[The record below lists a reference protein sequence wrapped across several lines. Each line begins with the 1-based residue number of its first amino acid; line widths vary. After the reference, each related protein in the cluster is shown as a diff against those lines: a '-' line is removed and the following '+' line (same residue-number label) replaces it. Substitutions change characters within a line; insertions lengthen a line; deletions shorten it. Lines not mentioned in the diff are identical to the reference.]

1 MNLKNAIFG
10 GSVTGISDRSGAYD
24 GSIQAWLPI
33 KDIVRLIIKS
43 GVETGTPFTFNRD
56 IVQGVVVTRDKRF
69 VKILELLPVNF
80 YTMSSMDKSAAIED
94 FAAYLKIAPANLQI
108 NVLTQPFDLD
118 GYLKLLRGYLERETN
133 EQCRLMLEESM
144 DYVPQL
150 VEREA
155 LTHRFFLSFS
165 YDPSMKA
172 PDHTPEAIAAV
183 LNEKAEV
190 ARRYLDRCGVAVLEP
205 EYADNFILELFYK
218 LINKHTSQHLRLPD
232 GVFDMLGMVHGVYD
246 EEALKAL
253 DTAAAESAGK
263 KKRKWFS
270 RKEASPLS
278 RLEAGATTIPDL
290 IAPPDIDTHHPD
302 YLLIDGVCH
311 AYLYIS
317 GYGYSTVV
325 GKGWLTPLI
334 EAGEGVSLSFYLVKQ
349 PREKTV
355 NAIGQTTMIN
365 RSRMRDVGDTRQD
378 FEELGDAIGA
388 GLYLK
393 EGMNREGQDFYY
405 MHTLIEVIADDPD
418 TLEQRVTAVETLC
431 VASDML
437 AKRCEYKH
445 EAAFLSFLP
454 LLISDPDIERKSR
467 RNALTSGVAASFPFA
482 SFELSDQK
490 GIFLGLNL
498 YNRSPVFIDLYDDY
512 KYTNGNFAAFGN
524 SGAGK
529 STLLQSI
536 GKRLREQQ
544 RKVIYIVPEKGHE
557 YRPLCEAV
565 GGQFIKLGPSSPDCI
580 GLMDIRRLKASPYAA
595 QNGGTQRRESLLA
608 EKVSWLSVWYSLQKR
623 NLSEEDMNYIDASLI
638 ECYGRRGITFDN
650 ASLFEEDGVTI
661 KEMPVIQEWY
671 DILREKQETKHL
683 SVILTRYVSGSAAS
697 MGGHTNVDTENPYI
711 VIDLT
716 DIPDDLQLAT
726 VYAAT
731 GFATDITV
739 QNGDVGTAL
748 LSDELWKLLGAN
760 SNPLAADYTMRMV
773 KLIRS
778 QGGVAGVTS
787 QGMADMMALDGGK
800 YGKGILDSCRI
811 KFIMQMEDQEARLV
825 QNILNLTEE
834 ETKMI
839 TRFRR
844 GEGLLCIG
852 HNHVPIAVHVS
863 PREYEAITTSPTDL
877 RARQQ
882 ARVE

>member
-1 MNLKNAIFG
+1 MPMNLKNVIFG
-10 GSVTGISDRSGAYD
+10 GSVTGVSERSGAYD

-33 KDIVRLIIKS
+33 KDIVK
-43 GVETGTPFTFNRD
+43 
-56 IVQGVVVTRDKRF
+56 GVVMTRDKRF
-69 VKILELLPVNF
+69 IKILELLPVNF

-133 EQCRLMLEESM
+133 ERCRSMLMESM
-144 DYVPQL
+144 EYVPQL

-155 LTHRFFLSFS
+155 LTHRFFLSFA

-172 PDHTPEAIAAV
+172 ADHTPEAIAAV

-190 ARRYLDRCGVAVLEP
+190 ARRYLDRCGVTVLEP
-205 EYADNFILELFYK
+205 EYADNFILELFYQ
-218 LINKHTSQHLRLPD
+218 LLNKRTSQQIRLPE

-246 EEALKAL
+246 EAALKAL
-253 DTAAAESAGK
+253 DTKEQETGGK
-263 KKRKWFS
+263 KRRRLFQKKPVS
-270 RKEASPLS
+270 SLP

-290 IAPPDIDTHHPD
+290 IAPPDIDTHHAD
-302 YLLIDGVCH
+302 YLLLDGVYH
-311 AYLYIS
+311 AYLYVS

-334 EAGEGVSLSFYLVKQ
+334 EAGEGVSLSFHLVKQ

-355 NAIGQTTMIN
+355 SSIGQTTMIN

-378 FEELGDAIGA
+378 FEALGDAIGA

-418 TLEQRVTAVETLC
+418 ALEQRVTAVETLC

-445 EAAFLSFLP
+445 EQAFLSFLP
-454 LLISDPDIERKSR
+454 LLISDADIERKSR
-467 RNALTSGVAASFPFA
+467 RNALTSGVAAAFPFA

-565 GGQFIKLGPSSPDCI
+565 GGQFIKLGPSSSDCI
-580 GLMDIRRLKASPYAA
+580 GLMDIRRIKSSPYATR
-595 QNGGTQRRESLLA
+595 GSSTQRRESLLA

-623 NLSEEDMNYIDASLI
+623 NLTEEDMNYIDASLI

-671 DILREKQETKHL
+671 DILREKPETKHL
-683 SVILTRYVSGSAAS
+683 SVILTRYVTGSAAS
-697 MGGHTNVDTENPYI
+697 MGGHTNVDTDNPYI

-778 QGGVAGVTS
+778 QGGIAGVTS
-787 QGMADMMALDGGK
+787 QGMADMMALDNGK

-811 KFIMQMEDQEARLV
+811 KFIMQMEEQEARLA
-825 QNILNLTEE
+825 QDILNLTDE
-834 ETKMI
+834 ETKMV

-863 PREYEAITTSPTDL
+863 PKEYEAITTSPTDL
-877 RARQQ
+877 RARSAQSS
-882 ARVE
+882 E

>member
-1 MNLKNAIFG
+1 MRMNLKNVIFG
-10 GSVTGISDRSGAYD
+10 GSVTGVSDRSGAYE

-33 KDIVRLIIKS
+33 K
-43 GVETGTPFTFNRD
+43 D

-69 VKILELLPVNF
+69 VKVLELLPVNF

-108 NVLTQPFDLD
+108 NVLTQPFDLN
-118 GYLKLLRGYLERETN
+118 GYLKLLKGYLEQETN
-133 EQCRLMLEESM
+133 ERCRAMLEESIE
-144 DYVPQL
+144 YVPQL
-150 VEREA
+150 VKREA

-172 PDHTPEAIAAV
+172 ADHTPEAIAAV

-205 EYADNFILELFYK
+205 EYADNFILDLFYK
-218 LINKHTSQHLRLPD
+218 IINKHTSQHIRLPD
-232 GVFDMLGMVHGVYD
+232 GVFDMLGMVHGIYD
-246 EEALKAL
+246 EDTLKAL
-253 DTAAAESAGK
+253 ETEAAAPSGK
-263 KKRKWFS
+263 KKRKLFS
-270 RKEASPLS
+270 RNKTISPLS

-290 IAPPDIDTHHPD
+290 IAPPDIDTHHAD
-302 YLLIDGVCH
+302 YLLLDGVYH

-325 GKGWLTPLI
+325 GKGWLTSLI
-334 EAGEGVSLSFYLVKQ
+334 EAGEGVSLSFQLVKQ

-418 TLEQRVTAVETLC
+418 TLEQRMTAVETLC

-445 EAAFLSFLP
+445 EQAFLSFLP

-498 YNRSPVFIDLYDDY
+498 YNRSPVFLDFYDDY
-512 KYTNGNFAAFGN
+512 KYTNGNFAGFGN
-524 SGAGK
+524 TGAGK
-529 STLLQSI
+529 SVLLQCI
-536 GKRLREQQ
+536 GKRVREQQ

-557 YRPLCEAV
+557 YIPLCEAL
-565 GGQFIKLGPSSPDCI
+565 GGQYIKLGPSSDDSI
-580 GLMDIRRLKASPYAA
+580 GLMDIRRFRDDPYNARTK
-595 QNGGTQRRESLLA
+595 GLRHDSLMA
-608 EKVSWLSVWYSLQKR
+608 EKVSWLTGWYSLNKK
-623 NLSEEDMNYIDASLI
+623 NLTEEDRAYIDAALI
-638 ECYGRRGITFDN
+638 ECYNNFGITFDN
-650 ASLFEEDGVTI
+650 ASVFEEDGVTP
-661 KEMPVIQEWY
+661 KRMPVIKDWY
-671 DILREKQETKHL
+671 DVLMAKPQTEHL
-683 SVILTRYVSGSAAS
+683 ATVLTRYVSGSAIS
-697 MGGHTNVDTENPYI
+697 MAGPCNIDPDNPYT
-711 VIDLT
+711 VIDLSGL
-716 DIPDDLQLAT
+716 PDDLMLPW

-731 GFATDITV
+731 GFATDIIL

-748 LSDELWKLLGAN
+748 LSDELWKLVGAH
-760 SNPLAADYTMRMV
+760 SNPLAADYTVRMV

-778 QGGVAGVTS
+778 QGGIAGVTS

-800 YGKGILDSCRI
+800 YGKSILDSCRI
-811 KFIMQMEDQEARLV
+811 KMVMQMEEQEARLIQKV
-825 QNILNLTEE
+825 LNLTEE

-839 TRFRR
+839 TRFHR

-863 PREYEAITTSPTDL
+863 PKEYDAITTSPTDL
-877 RARQQ
+877 RARMNT
-882 ARVE
+882 

>member
-1 MNLKNAIFG
+1 MRMNLKNVIFG
-10 GSVTGISDRSGAYD
+10 GSVTGVSDRSGAYE

-33 KDIVRLIIKS
+33 K
-43 GVETGTPFTFNRD
+43 D

-69 VKILELLPVNF
+69 VKVLELLPVNF

-108 NVLTQPFDLD
+108 NVLTQPFDLN
-118 GYLKLLRGYLERETN
+118 GYLKLLKGYLEQETN
-133 EQCRLMLEESM
+133 ERCRAMLEESIE
-144 DYVPQL
+144 YVPQL
-150 VEREA
+150 VKREA

-172 PDHTPEAIAAV
+172 ADHTPEAIAAV

-205 EYADNFILELFYK
+205 EYADNFILDLFYK
-218 LINKHTSQHLRLPD
+218 IINKHTSQHIRLPD
-232 GVFDMLGMVHGVYD
+232 GVFDMLGMVHGIYD
-246 EEALKAL
+246 EDTLKAL
-253 DTAAAESAGK
+253 ETEAAAPSGK
-263 KKRKWFS
+263 KKRKLFS
-270 RKEASPLS
+270 RNKTISPLS

-290 IAPPDIDTHHPD
+290 IAPPDIDTHHAD
-302 YLLIDGVCH
+302 YLLLDGVYH

-325 GKGWLTPLI
+325 GKGWLTSLI
-334 EAGEGVSLSFYLVKQ
+334 EAGEGVSLSFQLVKQ

-418 TLEQRVTAVETLC
+418 TLEQRMTAVETLC

-445 EAAFLSFLP
+445 EQAFLSFLP

-498 YNRSPVFIDLYDDY
+498 YNRSPVFLDFYDDY
-512 KYTNGNFAAFGN
+512 KYTNGNFAGFGN
-524 SGAGK
+524 TGAGK
-529 STLLQSI
+529 SVLLQCI
-536 GKRLREQQ
+536 GKRVREQQ

-557 YRPLCEAV
+557 YIPLCEAL
-565 GGQFIKLGPSSPDCI
+565 GGQYIKLGPSSDDSI
-580 GLMDIRRLKASPYAA
+580 GLMDIRRFRDDPYNARTK
-595 QNGGTQRRESLLA
+595 GLRHDSLMA
-608 EKVSWLSVWYSLQKR
+608 EKVSWLTGWYSLNKK
-623 NLSEEDMNYIDASLI
+623 NLTEEDRAYIDAALI
-638 ECYGRRGITFDN
+638 ECYNNFGITFDN
-650 ASLFEEDGVTI
+650 ASVFEEDGVTP
-661 KEMPVIQEWY
+661 KRMPVIKDWY
-671 DILREKQETKHL
+671 DVLMSKPQTEHL
-683 SVILTRYVSGSAAS
+683 ATVLTRYVSGSAIS
-697 MGGHTNVDTENPYI
+697 MGGPCNIDPDNPYT
-711 VIDLT
+711 VIDLSGL
-716 DIPDDLQLAT
+716 PDDLMLPW

-731 GFATDITV
+731 GFATDIIL

-748 LSDELWKLLGAN
+748 LSDELWKLVGAH
-760 SNPLAADYTMRMV
+760 SNPLAADYTVRMV

-778 QGGVAGVTS
+778 QGGIAGVTS

-800 YGKGILDSCRI
+800 YGKSILDSCRI
-811 KFIMQMEDQEARLV
+811 KMVMQMEEQEARLIQKV
-825 QNILNLTEE
+825 LNLTEE

-839 TRFRR
+839 TRFHR

-863 PREYEAITTSPTDL
+863 PKEYDAITTSPTDL
-877 RARQQ
+877 RARMNS
-882 ARVE
+882 

>member
-33 KDIVRLIIKS
+33 K
-43 GVETGTPFTFNRD
+43 D

-270 RKEASPLS
+270 RKEAPPLS

>member
-1 MNLKNAIFG
+1 
-10 GSVTGISDRSGAYD
+10 
-24 GSIQAWLPI
+24 
-33 KDIVRLIIKS
+33 
-43 GVETGTPFTFNRD
+43 
-56 IVQGVVVTRDKRF
+56 
-69 VKILELLPVNF
+69 
-80 YTMSSMDKSAAIED
+80 
-94 FAAYLKIAPANLQI
+94 
-108 NVLTQPFDLD
+108 
-118 GYLKLLRGYLERETN
+118 
-133 EQCRLMLEESM
+133 
-144 DYVPQL
+144 
-150 VEREA
+150 
-155 LTHRFFLSFS
+155 
-165 YDPSMKA
+165 MKA

>member
-33 KDIVRLIIKS
+33 K
-43 GVETGTPFTFNRD
+43 D

-365 RSRMRDVGDTRQD
+365 RSRMRDVGDTRLD
-378 FEELGDAIGA
+378 YEELGDAIGA

>member
-1 MNLKNAIFG
+1 MTAAEPMTG
-10 GSVTGISDRSGAYD
+10 ASRPGSPSRILS
-24 GSIQAWLPI
+24 
-33 KDIVRLIIKS
+33 K
-43 GVETGTPFTFNRD
+43 
-56 IVQGVVVTRDKRF
+56 GVVVTRDKRF

-334 EAGEGVSLSFYLVKQ
+334 EAGEGVSLSFYLVNQ

>member
-33 KDIVRLIIKS
+33 K
-43 GVETGTPFTFNRD
+43 D

-800 YGKGILDSCRI
+800 YGKGILDNCRI

>member
-1 MNLKNAIFG
+1 MRMNLKNVIFG
-10 GSVTGISDRSGAYD
+10 GSVTGVSDRSGAYE

-33 KDIVRLIIKS
+33 K
-43 GVETGTPFTFNRD
+43 D

-69 VKILELLPVNF
+69 VKVLELLPVNF

-108 NVLTQPFDLD
+108 NVLTQPFDLN
-118 GYLKLLRGYLERETN
+118 GYLKLLKGYLEQETN
-133 EQCRLMLEESM
+133 ERCRAMLEESIE
-144 DYVPQL
+144 YVPQL
-150 VEREA
+150 VKREA

-172 PDHTPEAIAAV
+172 ADHTPEAIAAV

-205 EYADNFILELFYK
+205 EYADNFILDLFYK
-218 LINKHTSQHLRLPD
+218 IINKHTSQHIRLPD
-232 GVFDMLGMVHGVYD
+232 GVFDMLGMVHGIYD
-246 EEALKAL
+246 EDTLKAL
-253 DTAAAESAGK
+253 ETEAAAPSGK
-263 KKRKWFS
+263 KKRKLFS
-270 RKEASPLS
+270 RNKTISPLS

-290 IAPPDIDTHHPD
+290 IAPPDIDTHHAD
-302 YLLIDGVCH
+302 YLLLDGVYH

-325 GKGWLTPLI
+325 GKGWLTSLI
-334 EAGEGVSLSFYLVKQ
+334 EAGEGVSLSFQLVKQ

-418 TLEQRVTAVETLC
+418 TLEQRMTAVETLC

-445 EAAFLSFLP
+445 EQAFLSFLP

-498 YNRSPVFIDLYDDY
+498 YNRSPVFLDFYDDY
-512 KYTNGNFAAFGN
+512 KYTNGNFAGFGN
-524 SGAGK
+524 TGAGK
-529 STLLQSI
+529 SVLLQCI
-536 GKRLREQQ
+536 GKRVREQQ

-557 YRPLCEAV
+557 YIPLCEAL
-565 GGQFIKLGPSSPDCI
+565 GGQYIKLGPSSDDSI
-580 GLMDIRRLKASPYAA
+580 GLMDIRRFRDDPYNARTK
-595 QNGGTQRRESLLA
+595 GLRHDSLMA
-608 EKVSWLSVWYSLQKR
+608 EKVSWLTGWYSLNKK
-623 NLSEEDMNYIDASLI
+623 NLTEEDRAYIDAALI
-638 ECYGRRGITFDN
+638 ECYNNFGITFDN
-650 ASLFEEDGVTI
+650 ASVFEEDGVTP
-661 KEMPVIQEWY
+661 KRMPVIKDWY
-671 DILREKQETKHL
+671 DVLMSKPQTEHL
-683 SVILTRYVSGSAAS
+683 ATVLTRYVSGSAIS
-697 MGGHTNVDTENPYI
+697 MGGPCNIDPDNPYT
-711 VIDLT
+711 VIDLSGL
-716 DIPDDLQLAT
+716 PDDLMLPW

-731 GFATDITV
+731 GFATDIIL

-748 LSDELWKLLGAN
+748 LSDELWKLVGAH
-760 SNPLAADYTMRMV
+760 SNPLAADYTVRMV

-778 QGGVAGVTS
+778 QGGIAGVTS

-800 YGKGILDSCRI
+800 YGKSILDSCRI
-811 KFIMQMEDQEARLV
+811 KMVMQMEEQEARPIQKV
-825 QNILNLTEE
+825 LNLTEE
-834 ETKMI
+834 EAKMI
-839 TRFRR
+839 TRFHR

-863 PREYEAITTSPTDL
+863 PKEYDAITTSPTDL
-877 RARQQ
+877 RARMNS
-882 ARVE
+882 

>member
-33 KDIVRLIIKS
+33 K
-43 GVETGTPFTFNRD
+43 D

-355 NAIGQTTMIN
+355 N
-365 RSRMRDVGDTRQD
+365 
-378 FEELGDAIGA
+378 AIGA

>member
-1 MNLKNAIFG
+1 MPMNLKNAIFG

-33 KDIVRLIIKS
+33 K
-43 GVETGTPFTFNRD
+43 D

-490 GIFLGLNL
+490 GIFLGL
-498 YNRSPVFIDLYDDY
+498 RQTPQWKVPSP
-512 KYTNGNFAAFGN
+512 
-524 SGAGK
+524 
-529 STLLQSI
+529 
-536 GKRLREQQ
+536 
-544 RKVIYIVPEKGHE
+544 
-557 YRPLCEAV
+557 
-565 GGQFIKLGPSSPDCI
+565 
-580 GLMDIRRLKASPYAA
+580 RRLPRHGRRGV
-595 QNGGTQRRESLLA
+595 QRQRQRRPTGL
-608 EKVSWLSVWYSLQKR
+608 KR
-623 NLSEEDMNYIDASLI
+623 NLPA
-638 ECYGRRGITFDN
+638 GR
-650 ASLFEEDGVTI
+650 
-661 KEMPVIQEWY
+661 
-671 DILREKQETKHL
+671 
-683 SVILTRYVSGSAAS
+683 
-697 MGGHTNVDTENPYI
+697 
-711 VIDLT
+711 
-716 DIPDDLQLAT
+716 
-726 VYAAT
+726 
-731 GFATDITV
+731 
-739 QNGDVGTAL
+739 
-748 LSDELWKLLGAN
+748 
-760 SNPLAADYTMRMV
+760 
-773 KLIRS
+773 
-778 QGGVAGVTS
+778 
-787 QGMADMMALDGGK
+787 
-800 YGKGILDSCRI
+800 
-811 KFIMQMEDQEARLV
+811 
-825 QNILNLTEE
+825 
-834 ETKMI
+834 
-839 TRFRR
+839 
-844 GEGLLCIG
+844 
-852 HNHVPIAVHVS
+852 
-863 PREYEAITTSPTDL
+863 
-877 RARQQ
+877 
-882 ARVE
+882 

>member
-1 MNLKNAIFG
+1 
-10 GSVTGISDRSGAYD
+10 
-24 GSIQAWLPI
+24 
-33 KDIVRLIIKS
+33 
-43 GVETGTPFTFNRD
+43 
-56 IVQGVVVTRDKRF
+56 
-69 VKILELLPVNF
+69 
-80 YTMSSMDKSAAIED
+80 MDKSAAIED

-118 GYLKLLRGYLERETN
+118 GYLKLLRGYLEREAN

-661 KEMPVIQEWY
+661 KEMPVVQEWY
-671 DILREKQETKHL
+671 DILREKPETRHL

-697 MGGHTNVDTENPYI
+697 MGGHTNVDTDNPYI

-716 DIPDDLQLAT
+716 DIPDDLQLAA

-811 KFIMQMEDQEARLV
+811 KFIMQMEEQEARLV
-825 QNILNLTEE
+825 QNILNLTED

>member
-1 MNLKNAIFG
+1 MRMNLKNVIFG
-10 GSVTGISDRSGAYD
+10 GSVTGVSDRSGAYE

-33 KDIVRLIIKS
+33 K
-43 GVETGTPFTFNRD
+43 D

-69 VKILELLPVNF
+69 VKVLELLPVNF

-108 NVLTQPFDLD
+108 NVLTQPFDLN
-118 GYLKLLRGYLERETN
+118 GYLKLLKGYLEQETN
-133 EQCRLMLEESM
+133 ERCRAMLEESIE
-144 DYVPQL
+144 YVPQL
-150 VEREA
+150 VKREA

-172 PDHTPEAIAAV
+172 ADHTPEAVAAV

-205 EYADNFILELFYK
+205 EYADNFILDLFYK
-218 LINKHTSQHLRLPD
+218 IINKHTSQHIRLPD
-232 GVFDMLGMVHGVYD
+232 GVFDMLGMVHGIYD
-246 EEALKAL
+246 EDTLKAL
-253 DTAAAESAGK
+253 ETEAAAPSGK
-263 KKRKWFS
+263 KKRKLFS
-270 RKEASPLS
+270 RNKTISPLS

-290 IAPPDIDTHHPD
+290 IAPPDIDTHHAD
-302 YLLIDGVCH
+302 YLLLDGVYH

-325 GKGWLTPLI
+325 GKGWLTSLI
-334 EAGEGVSLSFYLVKQ
+334 EAGEGVSLSFQLVKQ

-418 TLEQRVTAVETLC
+418 TLEQRMTAVETLC

-445 EAAFLSFLP
+445 EQAFLSFLP

-498 YNRSPVFIDLYDDY
+498 YNRSPVFLDFYDDY
-512 KYTNGNFAAFGN
+512 KYTNGNFAGFGN
-524 SGAGK
+524 TGAGK
-529 STLLQSI
+529 SVLLQCI
-536 GKRLREQQ
+536 GKRVREQQ

-557 YRPLCEAV
+557 YIPLCEAL
-565 GGQFIKLGPSSPDCI
+565 GGQYIKLGPSSDDSI
-580 GLMDIRRLKASPYAA
+580 GLMDIRRFRDDPYNARTK
-595 QNGGTQRRESLLA
+595 GLRHDSLMA
-608 EKVSWLSVWYSLQKR
+608 EKVSWLTGWYSLNKK
-623 NLSEEDMNYIDASLI
+623 NLTEEDRAYIDAALI
-638 ECYGRRGITFDN
+638 ECYNNFGITFDN
-650 ASLFEEDGVTI
+650 ASVFEEDGVTP
-661 KEMPVIQEWY
+661 KRMPVIKDWY
-671 DILREKQETKHL
+671 DVLMSKPQTEHL
-683 SVILTRYVSGSAAS
+683 ATVLTRYVSGSAIS
-697 MGGHTNVDTENPYI
+697 MGGPCNIDPDNPYT
-711 VIDLT
+711 VIDLSGL
-716 DIPDDLQLAT
+716 PDDLMLPW

-731 GFATDITV
+731 GFATDIIL

-748 LSDELWKLLGAN
+748 LSDELWKLVGAH
-760 SNPLAADYTMRMV
+760 SNPLAADYTVRMV

-778 QGGVAGVTS
+778 QGGIAGVTS

-800 YGKGILDSCRI
+800 YGKSILDSCRI
-811 KFIMQMEDQEARLV
+811 KMVMQMEEQEARLIQKV
-825 QNILNLTEE
+825 LNLTEE

-839 TRFRR
+839 TRFHR

-863 PREYEAITTSPTDL
+863 PKEYDAITTSPTDL
-877 RARQQ
+877 RARMNS
-882 ARVE
+882 

>member
-1 MNLKNAIFG
+1 
-10 GSVTGISDRSGAYD
+10 
-24 GSIQAWLPI
+24 
-33 KDIVRLIIKS
+33 
-43 GVETGTPFTFNRD
+43 
-56 IVQGVVVTRDKRF
+56 
-69 VKILELLPVNF
+69 
-80 YTMSSMDKSAAIED
+80 
-94 FAAYLKIAPANLQI
+94 
-108 NVLTQPFDLD
+108 
-118 GYLKLLRGYLERETN
+118 
-133 EQCRLMLEESM
+133 M

-150 VEREA
+150 LEREA

>member
-1 MNLKNAIFG
+1 MRMNLKNVIFG
-10 GSVTGISDRSGAYD
+10 GSVTGVSDRSGAYE

-33 KDIVRLIIKS
+33 K
-43 GVETGTPFTFNRD
+43 D

-69 VKILELLPVNF
+69 VKVLELLPVNF

-108 NVLTQPFDLD
+108 NVLTQPFDLN
-118 GYLKLLRGYLERETN
+118 GYLKLLKGYLEQETN
-133 EQCRLMLEESM
+133 ERCRAMLEESIE
-144 DYVPQL
+144 YVPQL
-150 VEREA
+150 VKREA

-172 PDHTPEAIAAV
+172 ADHTPEAIAAV

-218 LINKHTSQHLRLPD
+218 IINKHTSQHIRLPD

-246 EEALKAL
+246 EDTLKAL
-253 DTAAAESAGK
+253 ETEAAAPSGK
-263 KKRKWFS
+263 KKRKLFS
-270 RKEASPLS
+270 RNKTISPLS

-290 IAPPDIDTHHPD
+290 IAPPDIDTHHAD
-302 YLLIDGVCH
+302 YLLLDGVYH

-325 GKGWLTPLI
+325 GKGWLTSLI
-334 EAGEGVSLSFYLVKQ
+334 EAGEGVSLSFRLVKQ

-418 TLEQRVTAVETLC
+418 ILEQRMTAVETLC

-445 EAAFLSFLP
+445 EQAFLSFLP

-482 SFELSDQK
+482 SYELSDQK

-498 YNRSPVFIDLYDDY
+498 YNRSPVFLDFYDDY
-512 KYTNGNFAAFGN
+512 KYTNGNFAGFGN
-524 SGAGK
+524 TGAGK
-529 STLLQSI
+529 SVLLQCI
-536 GKRLREQQ
+536 GKRVREQQ

-557 YRPLCEAV
+557 YIPLCEAL
-565 GGQFIKLGPSSPDCI
+565 GGQYIKLGPSSDDSI
-580 GLMDIRRLKASPYAA
+580 GLMDIRRFRDDPYNARTK
-595 QNGGTQRRESLLA
+595 GLRHDSLMA
-608 EKVSWLSVWYSLQKR
+608 EKVSWLTGWYSLNKK
-623 NLSEEDMNYIDASLI
+623 NLTEEDRAYIDAALI
-638 ECYGRRGITFDN
+638 ECYNNFGITFDN
-650 ASLFEEDGVTI
+650 ASVFEEDGVTP
-661 KEMPVIQEWY
+661 KRMPVIKDWY
-671 DILREKQETKHL
+671 DVLMSKTQTEHL
-683 SVILTRYVSGSAAS
+683 ATVLTRYVSGSAIS
-697 MGGHTNVDTENPYI
+697 MGGPCNIDPDNPYT
-711 VIDLT
+711 VIDLSGL
-716 DIPDDLQLAT
+716 PDDLMLPW

-731 GFATDITV
+731 GFATDIIL

-748 LSDELWKLLGAN
+748 LSDELWKLVGAH
-760 SNPLAADYTMRMV
+760 SNPLAADYTVRMV

-778 QGGVAGVTS
+778 QGGIAGVTS

-800 YGKGILDSCRI
+800 YGKSILDSCRI
-811 KFIMQMEDQEARLV
+811 KMVMQMEEQEARLIQKV
-825 QNILNLTEE
+825 LNLTEE

-839 TRFRR
+839 TRFHR

-863 PREYEAITTSPTDL
+863 PKEYDAITTSPTDL
-877 RARQQ
+877 RARMNS
-882 ARVE
+882 

>member
-33 KDIVRLIIKS
+33 K
-43 GVETGTPFTFNRD
+43 D

-877 RARQQ
+877 QARQQ

>member
-33 KDIVRLIIKS
+33 K
-43 GVETGTPFTFNRD
+43 D

-190 ARRYLDRCGVAVLEP
+190 AWRYLDRCGVAVLEP

>member
-1 MNLKNAIFG
+1 MNLKNVIFG
-10 GSVTGISDRSGAYD
+10 GSVTGVSDRSGAYE

-33 KDIVRLIIKS
+33 K
-43 GVETGTPFTFNRD
+43 D

-69 VKILELLPVNF
+69 VKVLELLPVNF

-108 NVLTQPFDLD
+108 NVLTQPFDLN
-118 GYLKLLRGYLERETN
+118 GYLKLLKGYLEQETN
-133 EQCRLMLEESM
+133 ERCRAMLEESIE
-144 DYVPQL
+144 YVPQL
-150 VEREA
+150 VKREA

-172 PDHTPEAIAAV
+172 ADHTPEAIAAV

-205 EYADNFILELFYK
+205 EYADNFILDLFYK
-218 LINKHTSQHLRLPD
+218 IINKHTSQHIRLPD
-232 GVFDMLGMVHGVYD
+232 GVFDMLGMVHGIYD
-246 EEALKAL
+246 EDTLKAL
-253 DTAAAESAGK
+253 ETEAAAPSGK
-263 KKRKWFS
+263 KKRKLFS
-270 RKEASPLS
+270 RNKTISPLS

-290 IAPPDIDTHHPD
+290 IAPPDIDTHHAD
-302 YLLIDGVCH
+302 YLLLDGVYH

-325 GKGWLTPLI
+325 GKGWLTSLI
-334 EAGEGVSLSFYLVKQ
+334 EAGEGVSLSFQLVKQ

-418 TLEQRVTAVETLC
+418 TLEQRMTAVETLC

-445 EAAFLSFLP
+445 EQAFLSFLP

-498 YNRSPVFIDLYDDY
+498 YNRSPVFLDFYDDY
-512 KYTNGNFAAFGN
+512 KYTNGNFAGFGN
-524 SGAGK
+524 TGAGK
-529 STLLQSI
+529 SVLLQCI
-536 GKRLREQQ
+536 GKRVREQQ

-557 YRPLCEAV
+557 YIPLCEAL
-565 GGQFIKLGPSSPDCI
+565 GGQYIKLGPSSDDSI
-580 GLMDIRRLKASPYAA
+580 GLMDIRRFRDDPYNARTK
-595 QNGGTQRRESLLA
+595 GLRHDSLMA
-608 EKVSWLSVWYSLQKR
+608 EKVSWLTGWYSLNKK
-623 NLSEEDMNYIDASLI
+623 NLTEEDRAYIDAALI
-638 ECYGRRGITFDN
+638 ECYNNFGITFDN
-650 ASLFEEDGVTI
+650 ASVFEEDGVTP
-661 KEMPVIQEWY
+661 KRMPVIKDWY
-671 DILREKQETKHL
+671 DVLMSKPQTEHL
-683 SVILTRYVSGSAAS
+683 ATVLTRYVSGSAIS
-697 MGGHTNVDTENPYI
+697 MGGPCNIDPDNPYT
-711 VIDLT
+711 VIDLSGL
-716 DIPDDLQLAT
+716 PDDLMLPW

-731 GFATDITV
+731 GFATDIIL

-748 LSDELWKLLGAN
+748 LSDELWKLVGAH
-760 SNPLAADYTMRMV
+760 SNPLAADYTVRMV

-778 QGGVAGVTS
+778 QGGIAGVTS

-800 YGKGILDSCRI
+800 YGKSILDSCRI
-811 KFIMQMEDQEARLV
+811 KMVMQMEEQEARLIQKV
-825 QNILNLTEE
+825 LNLTEE

-839 TRFRR
+839 TRFHR

-863 PREYEAITTSPTDL
+863 PKEYDAITTSPTDL
-877 RARQQ
+877 RARMNS
-882 ARVE
+882 

>member
-1 MNLKNAIFG
+1 
-10 GSVTGISDRSGAYD
+10 
-24 GSIQAWLPI
+24 
-33 KDIVRLIIKS
+33 
-43 GVETGTPFTFNRD
+43 
-56 IVQGVVVTRDKRF
+56 
-69 VKILELLPVNF
+69 
-80 YTMSSMDKSAAIED
+80 
-94 FAAYLKIAPANLQI
+94 
-108 NVLTQPFDLD
+108 
-118 GYLKLLRGYLERETN
+118 
-133 EQCRLMLEESM
+133 M

-661 KEMPVIQEWY
+661 KEMPVVQEWY
-671 DILREKQETKHL
+671 DILREKPETRHL

-697 MGGHTNVDTENPYI
+697 MGGHTNVDTDNPYI

-716 DIPDDLQLAT
+716 DIPDDLQLAA

-811 KFIMQMEDQEARLV
+811 KFIMQMEEQEARLV
-825 QNILNLTEE
+825 QNILNLTED

>member
-1 MNLKNAIFG
+1 MSK
-10 GSVTGISDRSGAYD
+10 
-24 GSIQAWLPI
+24 
-33 KDIVRLIIKS
+33 
-43 GVETGTPFTFNRD
+43 
-56 IVQGVVVTRDKRF
+56 GVVVTRDKRF

-623 NLSEEDMNYIDASLI
+623 NLLEEGMNYIDASLI

>member
-33 KDIVRLIIKS
+33 K
-43 GVETGTPFTFNRD
+43 D

-445 EAAFLSFLP
+445 EAEFLSFLP

>member
-33 KDIVRLIIKS
+33 K
-43 GVETGTPFTFNRD
+43 D

-405 MHTLIEVIADDPD
+405 MHTLIEVFADDPD

>member
-1 MNLKNAIFG
+1 
-10 GSVTGISDRSGAYD
+10 
-24 GSIQAWLPI
+24 
-33 KDIVRLIIKS
+33 
-43 GVETGTPFTFNRD
+43 
-56 IVQGVVVTRDKRF
+56 
-69 VKILELLPVNF
+69 
-80 YTMSSMDKSAAIED
+80 
-94 FAAYLKIAPANLQI
+94 
-108 NVLTQPFDLD
+108 
-118 GYLKLLRGYLERETN
+118 
-133 EQCRLMLEESM
+133 MLEESM

>member
-1 MNLKNAIFG
+1 M
-10 GSVTGISDRSGAYD
+10 
-24 GSIQAWLPI
+24 
-33 KDIVRLIIKS
+33 
-43 GVETGTPFTFNRD
+43 
-56 IVQGVVVTRDKRF
+56 
-69 VKILELLPVNF
+69 
-80 YTMSSMDKSAAIED
+80 
-94 FAAYLKIAPANLQI
+94 
-108 NVLTQPFDLD
+108 
-118 GYLKLLRGYLERETN
+118 
-133 EQCRLMLEESM
+133 
-144 DYVPQL
+144 
-150 VEREA
+150 
-155 LTHRFFLSFS
+155 
-165 YDPSMKA
+165 
-172 PDHTPEAIAAV
+172 
-183 LNEKAEV
+183 
-190 ARRYLDRCGVAVLEP
+190 AVLEP

>member
-1 MNLKNAIFG
+1 M
-10 GSVTGISDRSGAYD
+10 
-24 GSIQAWLPI
+24 
-33 KDIVRLIIKS
+33 
-43 GVETGTPFTFNRD
+43 
-56 IVQGVVVTRDKRF
+56 
-69 VKILELLPVNF
+69 
-80 YTMSSMDKSAAIED
+80 
-94 FAAYLKIAPANLQI
+94 
-108 NVLTQPFDLD
+108 
-118 GYLKLLRGYLERETN
+118 
-133 EQCRLMLEESM
+133 
-144 DYVPQL
+144 
-150 VEREA
+150 
-155 LTHRFFLSFS
+155 
-165 YDPSMKA
+165 
-172 PDHTPEAIAAV
+172 
-183 LNEKAEV
+183 
-190 ARRYLDRCGVAVLEP
+190 
-205 EYADNFILELFYK
+205 
-218 LINKHTSQHLRLPD
+218 
-232 GVFDMLGMVHGVYD
+232 
-246 EEALKAL
+246 
-253 DTAAAESAGK
+253 
-263 KKRKWFS
+263 
-270 RKEASPLS
+270 
-278 RLEAGATTIPDL
+278 
-290 IAPPDIDTHHPD
+290 
-302 YLLIDGVCH
+302 
-311 AYLYIS
+311 
-317 GYGYSTVV
+317 
-325 GKGWLTPLI
+325 
-334 EAGEGVSLSFYLVKQ
+334 
-349 PREKTV
+349 
-355 NAIGQTTMIN
+355 
-365 RSRMRDVGDTRQD
+365 
-378 FEELGDAIGA
+378 
-388 GLYLK
+388 
-393 EGMNREGQDFYY
+393 
-405 MHTLIEVIADDPD
+405 
-418 TLEQRVTAVETLC
+418 
-431 VASDML
+431 
-437 AKRCEYKH
+437 
-445 EAAFLSFLP
+445 
-454 LLISDPDIERKSR
+454 
-467 RNALTSGVAASFPFA
+467 
-482 SFELSDQK
+482 
-490 GIFLGLNL
+490 
-498 YNRSPVFIDLYDDY
+498 
-512 KYTNGNFAAFGN
+512 
-524 SGAGK
+524 
-529 STLLQSI
+529 
-536 GKRLREQQ
+536 
-544 RKVIYIVPEKGHE
+544 
-557 YRPLCEAV
+557 

-623 NLSEEDMNYIDASLI
+623 NLSEEGMNYIDASLI

>member
-1 MNLKNAIFG
+1 MSK
-10 GSVTGISDRSGAYD
+10 
-24 GSIQAWLPI
+24 
-33 KDIVRLIIKS
+33 
-43 GVETGTPFTFNRD
+43 
-56 IVQGVVVTRDKRF
+56 GVVVTRDKRF

-623 NLSEEDMNYIDASLI
+623 NLSEEGMNYIDASLI

>member
-1 MNLKNAIFG
+1 
-10 GSVTGISDRSGAYD
+10 
-24 GSIQAWLPI
+24 
-33 KDIVRLIIKS
+33 
-43 GVETGTPFTFNRD
+43 
-56 IVQGVVVTRDKRF
+56 
-69 VKILELLPVNF
+69 
-80 YTMSSMDKSAAIED
+80 
-94 FAAYLKIAPANLQI
+94 
-108 NVLTQPFDLD
+108 
-118 GYLKLLRGYLERETN
+118 
-133 EQCRLMLEESM
+133 M

>member
-33 KDIVRLIIKS
+33 K
-43 GVETGTPFTFNRD
+43 D

-454 LLISDPDIERKSR
+454 LLISDPDIERKSH

>member
-24 GSIQAWLPI
+24 GTIQAWLPI
-33 KDIVRLIIKS
+33 K
-43 GVETGTPFTFNRD
+43 D

-205 EYADNFILELFYK
+205 EYADNFSLEMFYK

-270 RKEASPLS
+270 RKEASTLS

-467 RNALTSGVAASFPFA
+467 RNALTSG
-482 SFELSDQK
+482 
-490 GIFLGLNL
+490 
-498 YNRSPVFIDLYDDY
+498 
-512 KYTNGNFAAFGN
+512 
-524 SGAGK
+524 GA
-529 STLLQSI
+529 
-536 GKRLREQQ
+536 
-544 RKVIYIVPEKGHE
+544 
-557 YRPLCEAV
+557 
-565 GGQFIKLGPSSPDCI
+565 
-580 GLMDIRRLKASPYAA
+580 
-595 QNGGTQRRESLLA
+595 
-608 EKVSWLSVWYSLQKR
+608 
-623 NLSEEDMNYIDASLI
+623 
-638 ECYGRRGITFDN
+638 
-650 ASLFEEDGVTI
+650 
-661 KEMPVIQEWY
+661 
-671 DILREKQETKHL
+671 
-683 SVILTRYVSGSAAS
+683 
-697 MGGHTNVDTENPYI
+697 
-711 VIDLT
+711 
-716 DIPDDLQLAT
+716 
-726 VYAAT
+726 
-731 GFATDITV
+731 
-739 QNGDVGTAL
+739 
-748 LSDELWKLLGAN
+748 
-760 SNPLAADYTMRMV
+760 
-773 KLIRS
+773 
-778 QGGVAGVTS
+778 
-787 QGMADMMALDGGK
+787 
-800 YGKGILDSCRI
+800 
-811 KFIMQMEDQEARLV
+811 
-825 QNILNLTEE
+825 
-834 ETKMI
+834 
-839 TRFRR
+839 
-844 GEGLLCIG
+844 
-852 HNHVPIAVHVS
+852 
-863 PREYEAITTSPTDL
+863 
-877 RARQQ
+877 
-882 ARVE
+882 

>member
-33 KDIVRLIIKS
+33 K
-43 GVETGTPFTFNRD
+43 D

-278 RLEAGATTIPDL
+278 RLEARATTIPDL